1 MAETE
6 PKKQIRAVLVSPPLP
21 WLANIGSALAHG
33 DELDTYLTTIVESLD
48 GWQSYAVNVP
58 FIGTKLARELSR
70 RALPVGVNP
79 RLVTSAAAIEEVAQI
94 AMSRMPKAV
103 ARVTQSVRHRIVFRR
118 NRILS
123 KAAASM
129 LSNSNVIIAP
139 FGTALEAFES
149 VRADGVMKVLDYP
162 IAHHRYSHR
171 LMSSEAERIPEFAG
185 TLQWRN
191 FPKALERKLDKEC
204 ELADLILTGSA
215 FARDSFIE
223 EGVSPSKVL
232 AIPYGVDSGK
242 FQPRGPQTIDEVFRV
257 LFVGSIG
264 QRKGISYLLDGYS
277 RFAKSNTEL
286 MLVGNYVGDGRAF
299 RPYHRVYTHVP
310 HAPHSM
316 MPEIFSAGSVFV
328 FPSLLEGLGIVVLEA
343 MAAGLPVIVTA
354 NGPGHVV
361 RDGVD
366 GYVVPAG
373 DSEAI
378 QNRLEQLYD
387 DLPLRNRMAL
397 SARERAMEFSWDNH
411 SRKVIDALRLGLGDF
426 DKSAVRP
433 SGDGY
438 PAEAP

>member
-1 MAETE
+1 
-6 PKKQIRAVLVSPPLP
+6 
-21 WLANIGSALAHG
+21 
-33 DELDTYLTTIVESLD
+33 
-48 GWQSYAVNVP
+48 
-58 FIGTKLARELSR
+58 
-70 RALPVGVNP
+70 
-79 RLVTSAAAIEEVAQI
+79 
-94 AMSRMPKAV
+94 
-103 ARVTQSVRHRIVFRR
+103 
-118 NRILS
+118 
-123 KAAASM
+123 M
-129 LSNSNVIIAP
+129 LSDANVIIAP
-139 FGTALEAFES
+139 FGAALEAFEG
-149 VRADGVMKVLDYP
+149 AGKQGVMKALDYP
-162 IAHHRYSHR
+162 IAHHRYSD
-171 LMSSEAERIPEFAG
+171 LLLSAEAERIPEFAC

-191 FPKALERKLDKEC
+191 LSKALERRLDKEC

-223 EGVSPSKVL
+223 QGVSPSKVL

-242 FQPRGPQTIDEVFRV
+242 FRPRGPQTIDEAFRV

-286 MLVGNYVGDGRAF
+286 MLVGNYVGDGKAF
-299 RPYHRVYTHVP
+299 RPYHRLYTHVP

-316 MPEIFSAGSVFV
+316 MPEIFSAASVFV

-343 MAAGLPVIVTA
+343 MAAGLPVIVTP

-378 QNRLEQLYD
+378 KNRLELLYN

-397 SARERAMEFSWDNH
+397 SARERAMEFSWGNH
-411 SRKVIDALRLGLGDF
+411 SRQVIDAMRLGLSDSR
-426 DKSAVRP
+426 KSAVRSP
-433 SGDGY
+433 GDND
-438 PAEAP
+438 PAEGT